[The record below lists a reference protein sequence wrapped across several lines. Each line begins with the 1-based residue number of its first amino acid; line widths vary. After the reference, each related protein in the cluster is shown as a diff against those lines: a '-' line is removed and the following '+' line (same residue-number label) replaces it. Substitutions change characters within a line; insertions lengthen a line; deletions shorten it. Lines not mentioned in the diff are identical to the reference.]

1 MAQTTSCRFCGY
13 NIDVEIALLNT
24 GRPDICDN
32 CAIEK
37 RSEVKEQQIIETLA
51 TKVMG
56 WHRELHPK
64 DEKDQY
70 GDFVWCN
77 ESGEVMALVYKWNPL
92 QNIAD
97 AWMIVQKMAKADPVT
112 SHKFQEALSMYCIYD
127 ITPER
132 ICEAALKAIA

>member
-24 GRPDICDN
+24 GRPDVCDN

-51 TKVMG
+51 TKVMEWRQVNLG
-56 WHRELHPK
+56 ISIAWVDSEGR
-64 DEKDQY
+64 DISAQVDSW
-70 GDFVWCN
+70 D
-77 ESGEVMALVYKWNPL
+77 PL

-97 AWMIVQKMAKADPVT
+97 AWQVVEKFKAMRDT
-112 SHKFQEALSMYCIYD
+112 NYEAYRAFYEYVPESIYS
-127 ITPER
+127 ITPEA
-132 ICEAALKAIA
+132 ICNAALKVIA